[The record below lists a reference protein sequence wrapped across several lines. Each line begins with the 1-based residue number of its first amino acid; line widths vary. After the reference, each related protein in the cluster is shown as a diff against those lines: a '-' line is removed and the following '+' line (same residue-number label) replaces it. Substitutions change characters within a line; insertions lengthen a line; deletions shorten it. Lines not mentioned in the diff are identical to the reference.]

1 MARTIDSVQFSL
13 GRDTARAHPMHV
25 ASRPATL
32 EDLSFLVS
40 LRLRTIDPHIRAAGT
55 QLTLVEHE
63 ARARSNLES
72 CSIFVAS
79 GRPVGMMKVLRTPG
93 LWNVDQF
100 QIEPD
105 LQRQG
110 IGAQLMRTLQ
120 QEALQAKVRLA
131 LSVLKGNPALRLYER
146 LGFKIVSETESIYA
160 MESAA

>member
-1 MARTIDSVQFSL
+1 MSQAAPRRLKTFPSLSVC
-13 GRDTARAHPMHV
+13 ACAP
-25 ASRPATL
+25 
-32 EDLSFLVS
+32 
-40 LRLRTIDPHIRAAGT
+40 IDPHMRAAGT

-110 IGAQLMRTLQ
+110 IGAQLVRTLQ
-120 QEALQAKVRLA
+120 QEALQARVRLT

-146 LGFKIVSETESIYA
+146 LGFKIVSETESVYG